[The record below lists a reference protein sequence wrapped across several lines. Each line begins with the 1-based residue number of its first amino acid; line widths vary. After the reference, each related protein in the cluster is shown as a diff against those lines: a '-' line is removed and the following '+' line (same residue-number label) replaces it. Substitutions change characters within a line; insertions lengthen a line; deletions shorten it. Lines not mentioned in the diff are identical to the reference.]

1 MELEKAKAES
11 DSKRY
16 LNLMAEFNSEKE
28 NYQRQLEKQQQQQHK
43 FQSAASFDKAMLDH
57 DTQHSPNRTLIH
69 VNRSDSFD
77 YSSSSLPGNGAI
89 NVLESLQSKLK
100 QKDGEIIQLQV
111 LFKLLLQ
118 TKSVFRM

>member
-11 DSKRY
+11 DSKKY

-28 NYQRQLEKQQQQQHK
+28 SYQRQLEKQQHK
-43 FQSAASFDKAMLDH
+43 LQSVVSFDKATLDH
-57 DTQHSPNRTLIH
+57 DIQHSPNRTLIH
-69 VNRSDSFD
+69 LNKSDSFD
-77 YSSSSLPGNGAI
+77 YSSSSLPGNGAL

-111 LFKLLLQ
+111 LFK
-118 TKSVFRM
+118 